1 MEAIVVHII
10 QETIDWIKKN
20 FIPLVDNAKDIKE
33 LMAYEGEVWMRFS
46 YWWHLY
52 RH

>member
-1 MEAIVVHII
+1 MVHII

-33 LMAYEGEVWMRFS
+33 LMAYEGGGVDAFLFRF
-46 YWWHLY
+46 
-52 RH
+52 